1 MTPEQLLTF
10 AVVAELGGIGRAA
23 EHLHLTQPAVSGQ
36 LRLLQASFGQPLYR
50 RDGRGIRLTAAGEQL
65 ATIARQLRQGYQ
77 RAVDLRLALAGLQGG
92 ALAIGASTTPA
103 SYLLPYV
110 VAAFREAHP
119 GVAVT
124 LTTGN
129 TLAIVQDL
137 PRFDLAFI
145 EGDVPGGLPPDLA
158 VHAWAD
164 DEIVALVREDHP
176 LAPARQR
183 AGAALPGVALSAL
196 AAHPLVMREPGSGV
210 RQRVAQAFTDAGLP
224 MQVALELAGVEGVR
238 EAVRAGLGVGFVSA
252 MAVPRG
258 EPALRA
264 LRIGAQGLPRHIHAL
279 VPHADALG
287 GPARAFLAACRLP
300 GRLQS

>member
-10 AVVAELGGIGRAA
+10 AVVAETGAIGRAA
-23 EHLHLTQPAVSGQ
+23 ERLHLTQPAVSGQ
-36 LRLLQASFGQPLYR
+36 LRLLQESFEQPLYR
-50 RDGRGIRLTAAGEQL
+50 REGRGIRLTAAGEQL
-65 ATIARQLRQGYQ
+65 AGVARQLRQSFQ
-77 RAVDLRLALAGLQGG
+77 RATALRVALAGMQGG

-110 VAAFREAHP
+110 VAAFRREHP

-124 LTTGN
+124 LTSGN
-129 TLAIVQDL
+129 TEAIVRDL
-137 PRFDLAFI
+137 ARFDVAFI
-145 EGDVPGGLPPDLA
+145 EGDVPAELPADLA

-176 LAPARQR
+176 LAPHAL
-183 AGAALPGVALSAL
+183 GGDALPVVSLRALS
-196 AAHPLVMREPGSGV
+196 AHPLVMREAGSGV
-210 RQRVAQAFTDAGLP
+210 RHQVTQAFARAGLP
-224 MQVALELAGVEGVR
+224 MQVSLELAGVEGVR

-258 EPALRA
+258 EPALCAFR
-264 LRIGAQGLPRHIHAL
+264 LGKRGLPRHIHAL

-287 GPARAFLAACRLP
+287 GPALAFLAACRLP